1 MSPRT
6 HVALARARHRE
17 VVCEPAD
24 CQPCHRVQRSRLLEQ
39 MDRPWDDG
47 QTVVATE
54 AGGSL
59 AVELE
64 DRIIGTTDDE
74 QGRASNG
81 REFRTGEVGTPAP

>member
-1 MSPRT
+1 MG
-6 HVALARARHRE
+6 
-17 VVCEPAD
+17 
-24 CQPCHRVQRSRLLEQ
+24 
-39 MDRPWDDG
+39 RPWDDG

-81 REFRTGEVGTPAP
+81 REFRTGEVGTPAL